1 MPQRDD
7 QGPKSPPAAGA
18 PVATGLPLPGAPGQD
33 DDFPRDAGDLF
44 DAIMVDAPPRP
55 VHVPQVKP
63 PVEPPAVAGPL
74 LPPPPTVADIEVDL
88 DDEDEAPAPVPT
100 PPAAAPPVAATPA
113 PGFVPSQPA
122 PPQTTLKPRAG
133 APVPGGAFIPASTPA
148 STPGSTP
155 GSTPVFT
162 PARAPGKPSL
172 SAASLFTR
180 ASEDEGSNPGPGS
193 MPSRNPPP
201 AGKARASEDEG
212 SPLPGA
218 MPSRN
223 PPPPST
229 KTIPLEIDAEMIAD
243 LRGPPRPPA
252 EGGSRPPPAP
262 GGAAGSPP
270 AAAHPVGA
278 AAPSPADSD
287 ARAPTMP
294 ANPADAARRA
304 AEAARPPEAPRA
316 SVSDPIRESARP
328 LEPRRPGTPVSE
340 PARDARPAF
349 SPPGAAAPAD
359 SRGGN
364 VGELRTRMM
373 GRVPPPAA
381 GRAPGAPVSGDRPA
395 QPVPG
400 DRSGADTS
408 PAPASL
414 GALSEAGPDN
424 RGRSRQ
430 TPGFLPAVDG
440 RASGPAPVARP
451 AAPSGPSPRAS
462 NPSLTADNPFLRYA
476 QGQIAAWEIEL
487 ATQPDLFRAARLNY
501 EIARLLEYPLGD
513 LGQAAT
519 YYLRAHG
526 LLPEYLPILRGARR
540 VLLAQRNFQRALPLF
555 DAEIRLTADPRR
567 KAGLM
572 YAKGSLL
579 ADVLKNEAE
588 ARAAY
593 AAARELDPGNV
604 SVLKALE
611 QIDARVGAWD
621 QLEKDFAQIASSVE
635 KDPRHRSAL
644 VARRAHLFEVR
655 HKNVGTAVE
664 LLETAIDLDPQ
675 APGAFA
681 ALKRLHHGQ
690 GRWRELISVL
700 EREAAQIA
708 DPDMKAMAYYRVAR
722 LHSERLGNRDKAI
735 AALERSVAENPKYRL
750 VVEELIRLYA
760 AADRFDAQVKMLEL
774 LVGNIEAPQ
783 ERISILYQIGEI
795 HELRLYN
802 EDEAIR
808 WYEAALQIEPTFRPS
823 LRALSKLYSRR
834 KLWEPLIHMLH
845 AEAEAT
851 EDSSRAAA
859 AHTRMAEIFEVQLGD
874 AEQAIDHHARA
885 LALHP
890 GLATSFKAL
899 TRLYGDAGRYHELIE
914 LLERGIDEAAE
925 EDRRIAYLF
934 RIADLYS
941 DYLHEP
947 VQAAHTFRRVL
958 KLDPDHLGAI
968 HALQRVCEVS
978 GRYKELVDA
987 LELEAAKTLDKQRI
1001 VVLLGRAAEILDDK
1015 LEDREGSLIR
1025 YRRALEIDPKHAP
1038 ALAGLGRLYHR
1049 IGRWDDLLAIYERE
1063 LAITPPGRAAVALLH
1078 TMGQL
1083 AEDRIGDDT
1092 RAIDCYRRAI
1102 AMDAKHGPSLHG
1114 LARLLQARRAFAE
1127 LVEVLELELRSL
1139 SDPKS
1144 RALTAYR
1151 IGRAYEEHIAD
1162 ATKAVAAYH
1171 KATEAVPEYR
1181 PALDGLARV
1190 RAAQEAWPGIVEDLA
1205 TEAATSREPALATA
1219 ALLRA
1224 GEIFAEQMNQPE
1236 RAIAA
1241 YERVLERDPINIAA
1255 MLALE
1260 PLYRQQGLWKSLV
1273 ELYLRQSKTLTDDG
1287 ARVAALRE
1295 VAHLYENQAMGD
1307 ADQLRAAYTA
1317 ILQRVPSDP
1326 VALAALERLALAA
1339 RDDALLTRVDAQLA
1353 SGDDDPALL
1362 GAYYTRLGETLE
1374 RAGTMSSALKAYE
1387 MGLAHDPD
1395 SLGAMYGLVRVATA
1409 LDDPRALVAAKT
1421 RLATAERGGETA
1433 ANLLVETAKTRL
1445 QRLDDAEGAT
1455 QDLETALERWPDH
1468 PEAADMLYKI
1478 LLMLDH
1484 GTRLVEK
1491 LSQAA
1496 ESARSTE
1503 RSGALWLRI
1512 AELYAD
1518 ELGNIAGGISVL
1530 RRVLRDRPNHVGM
1543 LMLLADLYNRN
1554 QQWGDA
1560 AETYSE
1566 VVRMSGSADALFNAN
1581 NNLASILADH
1591 LGDLARARGCLEAAL
1606 TIRAD
1611 DRVTLLKLTDIQ
1623 ARLGDGAAA
1632 AETARRLLRAATS
1645 TEERVASIIH
1655 LATIE
1660 QNLGH
1665 RAQALEALL
1674 SAVILEGP
1682 DGKAAHRYKSL
1693 LGDGGGWEHYEQAL
1707 LKHLQQVS
1715 GDDARVCRAYL
1726 ELASVQADLLGQLQ
1740 RALATLEMGI
1750 TEVKDDI
1757 PLRVEYGARL
1767 RGDGRLAEA
1776 IAAYR
1781 QLVSLYPANA
1791 EGWRGLVS
1799 CYVDRGRMGE
1809 AGLALAPLCVLGAA
1823 SESDMRALS
1832 KMTPK
1837 PAAATPGSFT
1847 PEVLR
1852 AYCDRGSQA
1861 AVAEKLLFAI
1871 NASLGKLYLGDLQ
1884 QRFGV
1889 NPKEKITA
1897 RSGNPLRTFVDRI
1910 AALFAI
1916 PDYDLYV
1923 FRGAGTVASL
1933 EFGALPVLLVPAT
1946 VLRLPEP
1953 QQAFVI
1959 ARALASVQRGLQ
1971 ALSRFKASELML
1983 ILAAAAR
1990 TSAPNYGSN
1999 LADGAAL
2006 DDLQRRI
2013 VKAMARKDRLL
2024 LNDASAEYAQSAPVD
2039 FNAWYADNRV
2049 SVNRTAAVIAADL
2062 PSCVALL
2069 RQEDQALLYLE
2080 GEDLV
2085 VNSEVISDLMR
2096 YWSSDASIELRRR
2109 VGLLQ

>member
-1 MPQRDD
+1 M
-7 QGPKSPPAAGA
+7 
-18 PVATGLPLPGAPGQD
+18 T
-33 DDFPRDAGDLF
+33 
-44 DAIMVDAPPRP
+44 
-55 VHVPQVKP
+55 
-63 PVEPPAVAGPL
+63 
-74 LPPPPTVADIEVDL
+74 
-88 DDEDEAPAPVPT
+88 
-100 PPAAAPPVAATPA
+100 
-113 PGFVPSQPA
+113 
-122 PPQTTLKPRAG
+122 
-133 APVPGGAFIPASTPA
+133 TPA
-148 STPGSTP
+148 SVSAKPGGGTPS
-155 GSTPVFT
+155 
-162 PARAPGKPSL
+162 KPSL
-172 SAASLFTR
+172 SAASLFSR
-180 ASEDEGSNPGPGS
+180 ASGGERNEEDSNPGAASGSNPGIGAGTTSGSSPGL
-193 MPSRNPPP
+193 
-201 AGKARASEDEG
+201 A
-212 SPLPGA
+212 GA

-223 PPPPST
+223 PPPPAA
-229 KTIPLEIDAEMIAD
+229 KTMPIELDPEMIPG
-243 LRGPPRPPA
+243 LRSPPKPPGAPQAPGSRRPPSGARPVAEPRPLIDKVPESSRPITEKAPSAPESKRPVTERATATPELARAPEKPA
-252 EGGSRPPPAP
+252 IDMARAATEKPSGEPRRPSTPVNEPARTPASARASESGSRPQIDVRPSFTPP
-262 GGAAGSPP
+262 GGAAP
-270 AAAHPVGA
+270 A
-278 AAPSPADSD
+278 PAS
-287 ARAPTMP
+287 
-294 ANPADAARRA
+294 
-304 AEAARPPEAPRA
+304 
-316 SVSDPIRESARP
+316 S
-328 LEPRRPGTPVSE
+328 
-340 PARDARPAF
+340 
-349 SPPGAAAPAD
+349 PGAASSQGSPAGAPVD
-359 SRGGN
+359 P
-364 VGELRTRMM
+364 RTRMM
-373 GRVPPPAA
+373 GRVPPPGAV
-381 GRAPGAPVSGDRPA
+381 RPPGAA
-395 QPVPG
+395 QPPGAG
-400 DRSGADTS
+400 DRSSGTGPQGQDRASPDRS

-414 GALSEAGPDN
+414 GTLTETSPDPT
-424 RGRSRQ
+424 RPRPRQ
-430 TPGFLPAVDG
+430 TPGFMPAVDPS
-440 RASGPAPVARP
+440 RPASPAPAPRA
-451 AAPSGPSPRAS
+451 AAPSGPLTRHVSSPSMPAE
-462 NPSLTADNPFLRYA
+462 NPFVRYA
-476 QGQIAAWEIEL
+476 TTQVQTWEVEL

-513 LGQAAT
+513 LNQAAT

-567 KAGLM
+567 KAALM

-579 ADVLKNEAE
+579 ADTLRNEAE
-588 ARAAY
+588 ARVAY

-604 SVLKALE
+604 SILKALE
-611 QIDARVGAWD
+611 QIDTRLGAWEP
-621 QLEKDFAQIASSVE
+621 LEKELAHIASAVE
-635 KDPRHRSAL
+635 KDPKLRSAL
-644 VARRAHLFEVR
+644 VARRAHLFELR
-655 HKNVGTAVE
+655 HKNVPVAIE
-664 LLETAIDLDPQ
+664 LLETALDLDPQ

-690 GRWRELISVL
+690 GRWRELIAVL
-700 EREAAQIA
+700 EREAQQIS
-708 DPDMKAMAYYRVAR
+708 DPDLRAMAYYRVAR

-735 AALERSVAENPKYRL
+735 TALERSVAENPKYRL
-750 VVEELIRLYA
+750 VVEELIRQYG
-760 AADRFDAQVKMLEL
+760 AADRHDAQVRSLEV
-774 LVGNIEAPQ
+774 LVANIDAPQ
-783 ERISILYQIGEI
+783 ERISILYQIGDL
-795 HELRLYN
+795 HENRLYN

-808 WYEAALQIEPTFRPS
+808 WYEAALELEPTFRPS
-823 LRALSKLYSRR
+823 LRALSKLYTRR
-834 KLWEPLIHMLH
+834 KMWEPLIRMLH
-845 AEAEAT
+845 AEAEAAD
-851 EDSSRAAA
+851 DSSRAAA
-859 AHTRMAEIFEVQLGD
+859 ALARMAEIFETQLGD
-874 AEQAIDHHARA
+874 ADQAIDHHARA
-885 LALHP
+885 LALQP
-890 GLATSFKAL
+890 GLSAPFKAL
-899 TRLYGDAGRYHELIE
+899 ARLYGSAGRYHELIE
-914 LLERGIDEAAE
+914 LLERGIDEASE
-925 EDRRIAYLF
+925 EDRRVAYLF
-934 RIADLYS
+934 RVADLYA
-941 DYLHEP
+941 DYLNEP
-947 VQAAHTFRRVL
+947 VQAAHTYRRIL
-958 KLDPDHLGAI
+958 KIDPDHLGAI
-968 HALQRVCEVS
+968 HSMQRAFEVA

-987 LELEAAKTLDKQRI
+987 LEIEASKTLDKQRI
-1001 VVLLGRAAEILDDK
+1001 VSLLGRAADILDEK
-1015 LEDREGSLIR
+1015 LEDREGALGR
-1025 YRRALEIDPKHAP
+1025 YRRALELEPKYAP

-1049 IGRWDDLLAIYERE
+1049 LGRWDDLLSIYERE
-1063 LAITPPGRAAVALLH
+1063 LAITPPGRSSVALLH

-1083 AEDRIGDDT
+1083 SEDKLGDDG

-1102 AMDAKHGPSLHG
+1102 GIDPKHGPSLHG
-1114 LARLLQARRAFAE
+1114 LARLLQERRSFVE
-1127 LVEVLELELRSL
+1127 LVEVLELELKSL

-1144 RALTAYR
+1144 RALLAYR
-1151 IGRAYEEHIAD
+1151 IGRAQEEHLGEPN
-1162 ATKAVAAYH
+1162 KAIIAYH
-1171 KATEAVPEYR
+1171 KATEALADYR

-1190 RAAQEAWPGIVEDLA
+1190 RAAQEAWVGVVEDLA
-1205 TEAATSREPALATA
+1205 QEAATSRESSLATA

-1224 GEIFAEQMNQPE
+1224 GEIFAEQLNQPE

-1241 YERVLERDPINIAA
+1241 YERVLERDPTNIPA

-1273 ELYLRQSKTLTDDG
+1273 ELFGRQAKVLTDDG

-1295 VAHLYENQAMGD
+1295 VGHLYENQASGD
-1307 ADQLRAAYTA
+1307 AEQLRAAYTA
-1317 ILQRVPSDP
+1317 ILQRLPSDP
-1326 VALAALERLALAA
+1326 VALAALERLAMAA
-1339 RDDALLTRVDAQLA
+1339 RDDQLLTRVDAQLA

-1374 RAGTMSSALKAYE
+1374 RAQTMASALKAYE

-1421 RLATAERGGETA
+1421 RLATAERGGEAA

-1455 QDLETALERWPDH
+1455 RDLEGALERWPDH
-1468 PEAADMLYKI
+1468 VEAADMLYKI

-1491 LSQAA
+1491 LSLAA
-1496 ESARSTE
+1496 EAARSTE

-1530 RRVLRDRPNHVGM
+1530 RRVLRDRPQHVPM

-1566 VVRMSGSADALFNAN
+1566 VVRMSSSAEALFNAN

-1591 LGDLARARGCLEAAL
+1591 LGDLARARNCLEAAL

-1623 ARLGDGAAA
+1623 ARLGDGPAA

-1655 LATIE
+1655 LANIE

-1682 DGKAAHRYKSL
+1682 DGKAAHRYKGL
-1693 LGDGGGWEHYEQAL
+1693 LGDDDAWEPYEQAML
-1707 LKHLQQVS
+1707 SHLRQVS
-1715 GDDARVCRAYL
+1715 GDDARTCRAYL
-1726 ELASVQADLLGQLQ
+1726 ELAAVQADSLGQLQ

-1750 TEVKDDI
+1750 SEVKDDI
-1757 PLRVEYGARL
+1757 PLRVEYGNRL
-1767 RGDGRLAEA
+1767 RADGRIAEA

-1781 QLVSLYPANA
+1781 QLVGIYPANA

-1799 CYVDRGRMGE
+1799 AYVDRGRMGE

-1823 SESDMRALS
+1823 SESDMRALT

-1837 PAAATPGSFT
+1837 PATATPGSFT
-1847 PEVLR
+1847 PELLR
-1852 AYCDRGSQA
+1852 ALCDRGGQA
-1861 AVAEKLLFAI
+1861 TVAEKLLLAI
-1871 NASLGKLYLGDLQ
+1871 NPSLSKLYLGDL

-1916 PDYDLYV
+1916 PDYELYV

-1971 ALSRFKASELML
+1971 ALGRFKASELML

-1990 TSAPNYGSN
+1990 TAAPNYGSN
-1999 LADGAAL
+1999 LADGSAL

-2013 VKAMARKDRLL
+2013 VKAMARKDRQL
-2024 LNDASAEYAQSAPVD
+2024 LNDASAEYSQSAPVD
-2039 FNAWYADNRV
+2039 FNAWYTDHKV
-2049 SVNRTAAVIAADL
+2049 SCTRAAAVIAADL

-2069 RQEDQALLYLE
+2069 RQEDQALVYLE

-2085 VNSEVISDLMR
+2085 VNSDTISDLMR
-2096 YWSSDASIELRRR
+2096 YWSSDQSIELRRR
-2109 VGLLQ
+2109 VGMLTG

>member
-1 MPQRDD
+1 MNRV
-7 QGPKSPPAAGA
+7 PP
-18 PVATGLPLPGAPGQD
+18 PVGVRPAVPGAPGSL
-33 DDFPRDAGDLF
+33 ATTAASL
-44 DAIMVDAPPRP
+44 
-55 VHVPQVKP
+55 
-63 PVEPPAVAGPL
+63 AV
-74 LPPPPTVADIEVDL
+74 T
-88 DDEDEAPAPVPT
+88 
-100 PPAAAPPVAATPA
+100 AAAPPVT
-113 PGFVPSQPA
+113 
-122 PPQTTLKPRAG
+122 
-133 APVPGGAFIPASTPA
+133 
-148 STPGSTP
+148 
-155 GSTPVFT
+155 
-162 PARAPGKPSL
+162 
-172 SAASLFTR
+172 
-180 ASEDEGSNPGPGS
+180 
-193 MPSRNPPP
+193 
-201 AGKARASEDEG
+201 
-212 SPLPGA
+212 
-218 MPSRN
+218 
-223 PPPPST
+223 
-229 KTIPLEIDAEMIAD
+229 
-243 LRGPPRPPA
+243 
-252 EGGSRPPPAP
+252 
-262 GGAAGSPP
+262 
-270 AAAHPVGA
+270 
-278 AAPSPADSD
+278 
-287 ARAPTMP
+287 
-294 ANPADAARRA
+294 
-304 AEAARPPEAPRA
+304 
-316 SVSDPIRESARP
+316 
-328 LEPRRPGTPVSE
+328 
-340 PARDARPAF
+340 
-349 SPPGAAAPAD
+349 
-359 SRGGN
+359 
-364 VGELRTRMM
+364 
-373 GRVPPPAA
+373 
-381 GRAPGAPVSGDRPA
+381 
-395 QPVPG
+395 G
-400 DRSGADTS
+400 DRSAGTGPQGQARVRDTPNS
-408 PAPASL
+408 MSAGTGPQGQATRVRDTPISMS
-414 GALSEAGPDN
+414 ALTEVNSDPVQARTRYAGDA
-424 RGRSRQ
+424 Q
-430 TPGFLPAVDG
+430 
-440 RASGPAPVARP
+440 RP
-451 AAPSGPSPRAS
+451 AGAVAMPHSPSGPVTRHISSPS
-462 NPSLTADNPFLRYA
+462 ITAENPFLRYA
-476 QGQIAAWEIEL
+476 QTQIQTWEVEL

-513 LGQAAT
+513 LNQAAT

-540 VLLAQRNFQRALPLF
+540 VLTAQRNFQRALPLF
-555 DAEIRLTADPRR
+555 DAEIRLTSDPRR
-567 KAGLM
+567 KAALM

-579 ADVLKNEAE
+579 ADVLHNEGE

-593 AAARELDPGNV
+593 ASARELDPGNV
-604 SVLKALE
+604 SILKALE

-621 QLEKDFAQIASSVE
+621 PLEKELAQIASAVE

-655 HKNVGTAVE
+655 QKNVGAAVE
-664 LLETAIDLDPQ
+664 LLETALDLDPQ

-681 ALKRLHHGQ
+681 ALKRMHHAQ
-690 GRWRELISVL
+690 GRWRELIGVL
-700 EREAAQIA
+700 DREAQQLS
-708 DPDMKAMAYYRVAR
+708 DPDLRAMAFYRIAR
-722 LHSERLGNRDKAI
+722 IHSERLGNRDKAI
-735 AALERSVAENPKYRL
+735 VALERSVAENPRYRL
-750 VVEELIRLYA
+750 VLEELIRQYA
-760 AADRFDAQVKMLEL
+760 AADRHDAQVRILEL
-774 LVGNIEAPQ
+774 LVGNIDAPQ
-783 ERISILYQIGEI
+783 ERISILYQIGEL
-795 HELRLYN
+795 HENRLYN

-808 WYEAALQIEPTFRPS
+808 WYEAALEIEPTFRPS
-823 LRALSKLYSRR
+823 LRGLSKLYARR

-845 AEAEAT
+845 AEAEASD
-851 EDSSRAAA
+851 DSSRAAA

-885 LALHP
+885 LALQP
-890 GLATSFKAL
+890 GLATPFKAL
-899 TRLYGDAGRYHELIE
+899 SRLYGTAGRFHELIE
-914 LLERGIDEAAE
+914 LLERGIDEATE
-925 EDRRIAYLF
+925 EDRRVAYLF
-934 RIADLYS
+934 RVADLYA

-947 VQAAHTFRRVL
+947 VQAAHTYRRIL
-958 KLDPDHLGAI
+958 KIDPDHLGAI
-968 HALQRVCEVS
+968 HALQRACEVA

-987 LELEAAKTLDKQRI
+987 LELEAGKTLDKQR
-1001 VVLLGRAAEILDDK
+1001 VVTLLGRAAELLDDK
-1015 LEDREGSLIR
+1015 LEDREGALVR
-1025 YRRALEIDPKHAP
+1025 YRRALELDLKHAP
-1038 ALAGLGRLYHR
+1038 SLAGLGRLYHR
-1049 IGRWDDLLAIYERE
+1049 LGRWDDLYGVYDRE
-1063 LAITPPGRAAVALLH
+1063 LGITPAGRASVALLH

-1083 AEDRIGDDT
+1083 AEEKLGDDG
-1092 RAIDCYRRAI
+1092 RAIECYRRAI
-1102 AMDAKHGPSLHG
+1102 GIDPKHGPSLHA
-1114 LARLLQARRAFAE
+1114 LATLLQERRAFAE
-1127 LVEVLELELRSL
+1127 LVEVLELELKSL
-1139 SDPKS
+1139 SDVKS

-1151 IGRAYEEHIAD
+1151 IGRAYEEHLLEPV
-1162 ATKAVAAYH
+1162 KAIAAYH
-1171 KATEAVPEYR
+1171 KATEAIDDYR

-1190 RAAQEAWPGIVEDLA
+1190 RAAQEAWSGIVEDLA
-1205 TEAATSREPALATA
+1205 QEAATSKEPPLATA

-1224 GEIFAEQMNQPE
+1224 GEIFAEQLNQPE

-1241 YERVLERDPINIAA
+1241 YERVLERDPINVPA

-1260 PLYRQQGLWKSLV
+1260 PLYRQQALWKSLV
-1273 ELYLRQSKTLTDDG
+1273 ELYLRQSKVLTDEG

-1307 ADQLRAAYTA
+1307 ADQLRTAYTA
-1317 ILQRVPSDP
+1317 ILQRLPSDP

-1339 RDDALLTRVDAQLA
+1339 RDDQLLTRVDAQLA

-1374 RAGTMSSALKAYE
+1374 RAQTMSSALKAYE
-1387 MGLAHDPD
+1387 MALAHDPD

-1421 RLATAERGGETA
+1421 RLATAERGGEAA

-1455 QDLETALERWPDH
+1455 RDLEAALERWPDH
-1468 PEAADMLYKI
+1468 VEAADMLYKI
-1478 LLMLDH
+1478 LLMLDG

-1530 RRVLRDRPNHVGM
+1530 RRVLRDRPQHVAM

-1560 AETYSE
+1560 GETYGE
-1566 VVRMSGSADALFNAN
+1566 VVRMSSSADALFNAN
-1581 NNLASILADH
+1581 NSLASILADH
-1591 LGDLARARGCLEAAL
+1591 LGDLPRARACLEAAL
-1606 TIRAD
+1606 SIRAD

-1623 ARLGDGAAA
+1623 ARLGDGVAA

-1655 LATIE
+1655 LANIE

-1693 LGDGGGWEHYEQAL
+1693 LGDDGSWEPYEQAL
-1707 LKHLQQVS
+1707 LKHLQQVV

-1726 ELASVQADLLGQLQ
+1726 ELAAVQADSLGQLQ

-1757 PLRVEYGARL
+1757 PLRVEYGTRL
-1767 RGDGRLAEA
+1767 RSDGRLSEA
-1776 IAAYR
+1776 IGAYR
-1781 QLVSLYPANA
+1781 TLVGLYPAHA

-1799 CYVDRGRMGE
+1799 SYVDKGRMGE

-1823 SESDMRALS
+1823 SESDMRALT
-1832 KMTPK
+1832 KMTPR
-1837 PAAATPGSFT
+1837 PATANPGTFT

-1852 AYCDRGSQA
+1852 AYCDGGNQA
-1861 AVAEKLLFAI
+1861 AAAEKLLFAI
-1871 NASLGKLYLGDLQ
+1871 NPSLAKLYLGDLQ
-1884 QRFGV
+1884 RFGV
-1889 NPKEKITA
+1889 NPREKITA
-1897 RSGNPLRTFVDRI
+1897 RSGNPLRAFVDRI

-1959 ARALASVQRGLQ
+1959 ARALASIQRGLQ
-1971 ALSRFKASELML
+1971 ALGRFKASELML

-1990 TSAPNYGSN
+1990 TAAPNYGSN

-2013 VKAMARKDRLL
+2013 IKAMARKDRQL

-2039 FNAWYADNRV
+2039 FNAWYNDHRMSATRA
-2049 SVNRTAAVIAADL
+2049 AAVIAADL
-2062 PSCVALL
+2062 PSCVAVL

-2085 VNSEVISDLMR
+2085 VNSDVISDLMR

-2109 VGLLQ
+2109 VGMLQA